1 MMMNPHG
8 APAKPTAGEVK
19 AQAVP
24 AAAAQ
29 TAAASEAPP
38 TDAATLARSRTLRWL
53 LWAAGTVA
61 LGLGLLGAVL
71 PVLPATPFILLAAA
85 CYAKASPR
93 LHQRMRQNAW
103 IGAMVRDW
111 EAHRSL
117 TLRVKTVALLTMTLM
132 LGASAW
138 MLQAR
143 PVLLWMLL
151 AGALLGIW
159 MVGWLIPTRAPG
171 ARGDRAP

>member
-1 MMMNPHG
+1 M
-8 APAKPTAGEVK
+8 
-19 AQAVP
+19 
-24 AAAAQ
+24 
-29 TAAASEAPP
+29 
-38 TDAATLARSRTLRWL
+38 L
-53 LWAAGTVA
+53 LWLAGTVA

-93 LHQRMRQNAW
+93 LHQRMRANAW
-103 IGAMVRDW
+103 IGPMVRDW

-117 TLRVKTVALLTMTLM
+117 TLRVKVIALVSMTLM

-151 AGALLGIW
+151 AGAVLGFW
-159 MVGWLIPTRAPG
+159 MVGWLIPTRKA
-171 ARGDRAP
+171 DR